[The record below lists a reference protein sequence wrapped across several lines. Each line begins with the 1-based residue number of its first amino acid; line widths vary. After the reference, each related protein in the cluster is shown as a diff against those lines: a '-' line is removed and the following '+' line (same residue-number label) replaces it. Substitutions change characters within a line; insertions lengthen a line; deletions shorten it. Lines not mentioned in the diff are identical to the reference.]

1 MPIKIPASLP
11 AYDILDKEGVLIIK
25 DDDATRQDIRP
36 LRIALLNLMPEKIKT
51 ETQIARV
58 LGISPL
64 QIEMTLI
71 APSNYVPKNTPR
83 EHMLDFYKPWESIK
97 DQKFDGLIVTGAPIE
112 KMGFEDVDYWHELK
126 QIFDWSLTNVHGL
139 FNLCWGAQAALN
151 HFYGIPKHLLKEKR
165 FGIYEHQVLDH
176 ASLLMRGL
184 NDQLSVPI
192 SRHTENQRKDMEA
205 FPQLEILIE
214 SDVAGIC
221 LVHDRKLH
229 HVHMFNHMEYDT
241 TTLGDE
247 YRRDLEKGEN
257 IKVPFGY
264 FPNDDDSKAPI
275 NTWRSSAHLLFG
287 NWLNSLYQTTPFDMS
302 EVGDPGTK
310 VFVPGQNRS
319 KPGHRID

>member
-1 MPIKIPASLP
+1 MPIKIPANLP
-11 AYDILDKEGVLIIK
+11 AYDILDNEGVLIIK

-83 EHMLDFYKPWESIK
+83 EHMLDFYHPWEKIRG
-97 DQKFDGLIVTGAPIE
+97 QKFDGLIVTGAPIE
-112 KMGFEDVDYWHELK
+112 KMEFEDVDYWRELE
-126 QIFDWSLTNVHGL
+126 QIFDWSVTNVHGL
-139 FNLCWGAQAALN
+139 FNLCWGAQAALH
-151 HFYGIPKHLLKEKR
+151 HFYGIPKYRLPEKR
-165 FGIYEHQVLDH
+165 FGIYEHRVLDH
-176 ASLLMRGL
+176 TSLLMRGL
-184 NDQLSVPI
+184 NDQLSVPV
-192 SRHTENQRKDMEA
+192 SRHTENHREDMEP

-214 SDVAGIC
+214 SDVAGVC

-229 HVHMFNHMEYDT
+229 HVHMFNHMEYDST
-241 TTLGDE
+241 TIGDE
-247 YRRDLEKGEN
+247 YQRDLAKDEK
-257 IKVPFGY
+257 IDVPHAY
-264 FPNDDDSKAPI
+264 YPDDDPTQAPI

-287 NWLNSLYQTTPFDMS
+287 NWLNSLYQTIPFDL
-302 EVGDPGTK
+302 EIIGDPGTK
-310 VFVPGQNRS
+310 TFVPGQERS